1 MSAGNPLHPGDEAT
15 GEAVRAHRQA
25 MEELNPYVPAATG
38 TPAKSDESDVDKG
51 SAKNSSRLPKN
62 WKRIPDKELQGMT
75 KKLGSA
81 PVYDKG
87 GKVDVNDGKHQ
98 VAIVKDGERVL
109 TPEQNSDW
117 EKKNPGARKAPT
129 TLPIGGKTMR
139 DANDVTPE
147 IKPTPLAPLYDK
159 GGVVKES
166 NVDCMDKGG
175 EVTHSPEEKAAFHR
189 SLSHL
194 NTGGLHRHFGVSED
208 KPLTHAQKEQ
218 AANSDDSHVSRM
230 GHFALAA
237 EGWHHKH
244 GKK

>member
-15 GEAVRAHRQA
+15 GEAVRAHKEA
-25 MEELNPYVPAATG
+25 MEQLDPKSAPLTG
-38 TPAKSDESDVDKG
+38 TPAKDTTVYKQDLITDRPARIKG
-51 SAKNSSRLPKN
+51 E
-62 WKRIPDKELQGMT
+62 KRIPSSELQKMT

-117 EKKNPGARKAPT
+117 EKKNPGARKAPM

-147 IKPTPLAPLYDK
+147 IKPTPKAPLYDK

-166 NVDCMDKGG
+166 NMNDGFHHNDYSS
-175 EVTHSPEEKAAFHR
+175 TEKSEFHR
-189 SLSHL
+189 SMSHL
-194 NTGGLHRHFGVSED
+194 HQGGLHRALDIPEGEKIPLAKIEAATNSENPHLR
-208 KPLTHAQKEQ
+208 KMAVMAKSMH
-218 AANSDDSHVSRM
+218 
-230 GHFALAA
+230 
-237 EGWHHKH
+237 GWKH
-244 GKK
+244 SSK

>member
-1 MSAGNPLHPGDEAT
+1 MSAGNPLHPGGEAT

-62 WKRIPDKELQGMT
+62 WKRIPDKELQEMT

-147 IKPTPLAPLYDK
+147 IKPTPKAPLLYDK

-175 EVTHSPEEKAAFHR
+175 EVTHSPEEKAQFHR
-189 SLSHL
+189 AMSHL
-194 NTGGLHRHFGVSED
+194 NVGGLHRHFGIPED
-208 KPLTHAQKEQ
+208 KPIPMAKKQE
-218 AANSDDSHVSRM
+218 AANSDDPHVAKM
-230 GHFALAA
+230 GHLAVA
-237 EGWHHKH
+237 MHSWKH

>member
-15 GEAVRAHRQA
+15 GEAVRAHKEA
-25 MEELNPYVPAATG
+25 MEQLDPKSAPLTG
-38 TPAKSDESDVDKG
+38 TPAKDTTVYKQDLITDRPARIKG
-51 SAKNSSRLPKN
+51 E
-62 WKRIPDKELQGMT
+62 KRIPSSELQKMT

-117 EKKNPGARKAPT
+117 EKKNPGARKAPM

-147 IKPTPLAPLYDK
+147 IKPTPKAPLYDK

-166 NVDCMDKGG
+166 NMDCMDKGG
-175 EVTHSPEEKAAFHR
+175 EVTHSPEEKAQFHR
-189 SLSHL
+189 AMSHL
-194 NTGGLHRHFGVSED
+194 NVGGLHRHFGIPED
-208 KPLTHAQKEQ
+208 KPIPMAKKQE
-218 AANSDDSHVSRM
+218 AANSDDPHVAKM
-230 GHFALAA
+230 
-237 EGWHHKH
+237 WHMAVAMHSWKH